1 MRRGATLLEVLIAV
15 AIVAVLVALILPAI
29 QQFPVCGE
37 KCITIGFTLAY
48 LA

>member
-1 MRRGATLLEVLIAV
+1 MGLMVV
-15 AIVAVLVALILPAI
+15 ASDE